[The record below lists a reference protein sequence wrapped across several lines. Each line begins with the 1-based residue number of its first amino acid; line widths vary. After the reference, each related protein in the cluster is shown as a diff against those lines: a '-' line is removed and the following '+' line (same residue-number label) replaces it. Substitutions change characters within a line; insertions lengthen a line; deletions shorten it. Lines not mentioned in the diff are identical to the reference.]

1 MGTIQEHANAI
12 QKAKEE
18 AANEVAEVNKQAKKA
33 ETDIALAKDEAEK
46 KAAVEIVKAQNEVV
60 KAQTVAAEEKAEAVK
75 KAESVTKASVE
86 KAEAVKK
93 AAAAEAGAAME
104 VAKKAMKSQVTS
116 KITPTLNK
124 MTSLQ
129 EMLMKSAKTLST
141 TMAEIQAQVA
151 ELVPL
156 TEKAKTDT
164 GAQ

>member
-1 MGTIQEHANAI
+1 MG
-12 QKAKEE
+12 
-18 AANEVAEVNKQAKKA
+18 
-33 ETDIALAKDEAEK
+33 
-46 KAAVEIVKAQNEVV
+46 EIVKAQNEVV

-75 KAESVTKASVE
+75 KAEAVTKASVE

-93 AAAAEAGAAME
+93 AAAAEAAME

-129 EMLMKSAKTLST
+129 EMMLKSAKNLQTSLN
-141 TMAEIQAQVA
+141 EIAAQVT

-156 TEKAKTDT
+156 TEKAKSDT
-164 GAQ
+164 GS

>member
-1 MGTIQEHANAI
+1 MG
-12 QKAKEE
+12 
-18 AANEVAEVNKQAKKA
+18 AEVNKQAKKA
-33 ETDIALAKDEAEK
+33 ETDIAAAKDEAEK

-60 KAQTVAAEEKAEAVK
+60 KAQTVAAE
-75 KAESVTKASVE
+75 E

>member
-1 MGTIQEHANAI
+1 MGI

-18 AANEVAEVNKQAKKA
+18 AANEVAEVNKQAKK
-33 ETDIALAKDEAEK
+33 AEK

-60 KAQTVAAEEKAEAVK
+60 KAQTVAA
-75 KAESVTKASVE
+75 VE

-129 EMLMKSAKTLST
+129 EMMLKSAKTLST

>member
-1 MGTIQEHANAI
+1 MGNAI
-12 QKAKEE
+12 QRAKEKTD
-18 AANEVAEVNKQAKKA
+18 NEVAEVNKQAKKA

-46 KAAVEIVKAQNEVV
+46 KASVEIVKAQNEVV

-75 KAESVTKASVE
+75 KAEAVTKASVE

-129 EMLMKSAKTLST
+129 EMMLKSAKNLQTSLN
-141 TMAEIQAQVA
+141 EIAAQVT

-156 TEKAKTDT
+156 TEKAKSDT
-164 GAQ
+164 GSF

>member
-1 MGTIQEHANAI
+1 MGVIKKTQEKKVKMEKTIQEHANAI

-33 ETDIALAKDEAEK
+33 E
-46 KAAVEIVKAQNEVV
+46 IVKAQNEVV

-75 KAESVTKASVE
+75 KAEAVTKASVE

-129 EMLMKSAKTLST
+129 EMMLKSAKNLQTSLN
-141 TMAEIQAQVA
+141 EIAAQVT

-156 TEKAKTDT
+156 TEKAKSDT
-164 GAQ
+164 GSS